1 MAEATPT
8 PAASDKEPQVADIAV
23 ISYEKL
29 LAKDPA
35 EVLKLYEAS
44 THWGFFYLD
53 LDGHQTR
60 EYLDNVGA
68 LFEAA
73 KEYFARPLEEKLKD
87 TRKEIPV
94 YNICG

>member
-1 MAEATPT
+1 MAQATST
-8 PAASDKEPQVADIAV
+8 PVASDKEPQVANIAL
-23 ISYEKL
+23 IAYEKL

-35 EVLKLYEAS
+35 EIAKLYEACA
-44 THWGFFYLD
+44 HWGFFYLD
-53 LDGHQTR
+53 LDGNQTK

-68 LFEAA
+68 LFGAA
-73 KEYFARPLEEKLKD
+73 KEYFAKPLEEKLKD